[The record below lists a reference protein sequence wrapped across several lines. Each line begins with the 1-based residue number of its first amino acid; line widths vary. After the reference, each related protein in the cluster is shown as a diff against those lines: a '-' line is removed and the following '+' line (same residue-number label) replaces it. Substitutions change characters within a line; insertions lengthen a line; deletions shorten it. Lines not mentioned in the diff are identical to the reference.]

1 MSKRVLNLL
10 KTIYLKFWKIVVDKV
25 KVIKFRVNNKCG
37 NGTGSFEVEIGV
49 DTANFMKAEFWSEKV
64 R

>member
-1 MSKRVLNLL
+1 
-10 KTIYLKFWKIVVDKV
+10 VDKV

-49 DTANFMKAEFWSEKV
+49 DTANFMNKILARFRELSFGQRK
-64 R
+64 